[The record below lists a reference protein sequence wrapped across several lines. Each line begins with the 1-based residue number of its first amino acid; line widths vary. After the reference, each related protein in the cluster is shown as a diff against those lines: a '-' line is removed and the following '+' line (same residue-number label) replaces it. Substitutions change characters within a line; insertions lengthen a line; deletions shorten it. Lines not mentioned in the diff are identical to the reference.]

1 MKKLVIG
8 ILAHVDAGKTT
19 LSEALLYL
27 SGKTRK
33 LGRVDKQDAYLDTH
47 ELERQRG
54 ITIFSK
60 QAIFQVDDV
69 QITLLDTPGHVD
81 FSAEME
87 RTLQVLDYAILVI
100 SAADGVQGHTLTL
113 WRLLE
118 RYRIPTFIFIN
129 KMDQDGAECDQILA
143 DLKSKLSE
151 GCCDF
156 GASSSDEFY
165 EQIAM
170 CDEELLEIYLEK
182 NRLELAEIQKAVKRR
197 SVFPCRFGSALKL
210 EGVEEFLHGIV
221 KYAVV
226 PSYPEEFGARV
237 FKITRD
243 EQGARLTHMKI
254 TGGSLKIREAVTN
267 GVWEEK
273 VNQIRLYS
281 GEKYEAV
288 SEAAA
293 GTVCAVMGLTQTK
306 PGEGLGSEQGGDAPV
321 LEPVLSYQ
329 IILPPGVDPKAVMP
343 KFKELEEETPELSI
357 LWNEELQEIQV
368 RIMGEVQIEIL
379 QRLIQDRFNLKV
391 EFDTGKILYKE
402 TIADVV
408 EGVGHFEP
416 LGHYAEVHLLLEP
429 GSPGSGV
436 VFASNCSED
445 ELSRSWQ
452 NLVLT
457 HLREKVHKGVLT
469 GSPVTDL
476 KITLVAGRAHVKH
489 TEGGDFREA
498 THRAVRQGLMEA
510 KSVLLEPYYAFH
522 LEIPEQMIGRAMTDI
537 DQMHGTCRISD
548 TYGDLAVLTGYA
560 PVVTMRNYHREVT
573 AYTRGRGR
581 LFCSVAGYRPCHN
594 ADEVIAAIGYDAEQ
608 DLENPTGSIFYANG
622 AGFYVPWDQVKQY
635 MHLESWL
642 KRGDGGTTELPK
654 IYKPESV
661 DFDELDH
668 DYYEQAVYANKR
680 REKIW
685 VRKRKPLAKSGSK
698 PAIFK
703 REVKEHYL
711 LVDGYNIIHAWPEVK
726 ELAED
731 NMDGARLKL
740 MDVLCSYQAVRQCE
754 VIVVFDAYK
763 VPGGRERIG
772 DYNNIKVVFTKE
784 AQTAD
789 EYIERFA
796 YEHQK
801 KYRITVATSDALEQ
815 LIIRGAGSTVWSAE
829 DLLREVNYA
838 AEQTRRL
845 GEQSMV
851 RNYLGDSVTP
861 ETREQMNN
869 LKEGQT
875 PK

>member
-197 SVFPCRFGSALKL
+197 SIFPCRFGSALKL

-498 THRAVRQGLMEA
+498 THRAVRQALMEA

-698 PAIFK
+698 PAVFK

>member
-1 MKKLVIG
+1 
-8 ILAHVDAGKTT
+8 
-19 LSEALLYL
+19 
-27 SGKTRK
+27 
-33 LGRVDKQDAYLDTH
+33 
-47 ELERQRG
+47 
-54 ITIFSK
+54 
-60 QAIFQVDDV
+60 
-69 QITLLDTPGHVD
+69 
-81 FSAEME
+81 
-87 RTLQVLDYAILVI
+87 
-100 SAADGVQGHTLTL
+100 
-113 WRLLE
+113 
-118 RYRIPTFIFIN
+118 
-129 KMDQDGAECDQILA
+129 MDQDGAECDQILA

-429 GSPGSGV
+429 GSP
-436 VFASNCSED
+436 
-445 ELSRSWQ
+445 
-452 NLVLT
+452 
-457 HLREKVHKGVLT
+457 
-469 GSPVTDL
+469 
-476 KITLVAGRAHVKH
+476 
-489 TEGGDFREA
+489 
-498 THRAVRQGLMEA
+498 
-510 KSVLLEPYYAFH
+510 
-522 LEIPEQMIGRAMTDI
+522 
-537 DQMHGTCRISD
+537 
-548 TYGDLAVLTGYA
+548 
-560 PVVTMRNYHREVT
+560 
-573 AYTRGRGR
+573 
-581 LFCSVAGYRPCHN
+581 
-594 ADEVIAAIGYDAEQ
+594 AAA
-608 DLENPTGSIFYANG
+608 
-622 AGFYVPWDQVKQY
+622 
-635 MHLESWL
+635 
-642 KRGDGGTTELPK
+642 
-654 IYKPESV
+654 
-661 DFDELDH
+661 
-668 DYYEQAVYANKR
+668 
-680 REKIW
+680 
-685 VRKRKPLAKSGSK
+685 
-698 PAIFK
+698 
-703 REVKEHYL
+703 
-711 LVDGYNIIHAWPEVK
+711 
-726 ELAED
+726 
-731 NMDGARLKL
+731 
-740 MDVLCSYQAVRQCE
+740 
-754 VIVVFDAYK
+754 
-763 VPGGRERIG
+763 
-772 DYNNIKVVFTKE
+772 
-784 AQTAD
+784 
-789 EYIERFA
+789 
-796 YEHQK
+796 
-801 KYRITVATSDALEQ
+801 
-815 LIIRGAGSTVWSAE
+815 
-829 DLLREVNYA
+829 
-838 AEQTRRL
+838 
-845 GEQSMV
+845 
-851 RNYLGDSVTP
+851 
-861 ETREQMNN
+861 
-869 LKEGQT
+869 
-875 PK
+875 